1 MSNQE
6 FKEAA
11 IGTIPKDWEVID
23 LNQDSYLKII
33 MGQSPPSS
41 TYNYCKNGL
50 PFLQG
55 KAEFGSR
62 FPNPVLYCSKP
73 IKIVEK
79 DSILLSVRAPVGDV
93 NIACYK
99 MCIGRG
105 LLAVE
110 TNNKKLNNIFLFY
123 YLNYIKKHINSFS
136 SGSTFKSITKNDL
149 KKIEIPV
156 PNLTEQEKIAEI
168 LSAVDQ
174 VIEEVGESINKTEQ
188 LKKGLMQELLTRG
201 IGHEE
206 FKETEIGRIPKE
218 WKVIKLENLLCL
230 EYGDG
235 LTDRERRGSE
245 YPVYGSNGI
254 IGYNSK
260 YLVEGPGIIVGRK
273 GTIGAIKWSEVN
285 FWPIDTTYYVKL
297 KELRINLRW
306 LFYKLSTLS
315 LSKLNMATGTPGLN
329 RDLVYKLKISVPLF
343 QEQERIVEILLTIDK
358 RIQFLKEKKNKLEK
372 VKKGLMSELLTG
384 RKRVKA

>member
-1 MSNQE
+1 
-6 FKEAA
+6 
-11 IGTIPKDWEVID
+11 
-23 LNQDSYLKII
+23 
-33 MGQSPPSS
+33 
-41 TYNYCKNGL
+41 
-50 PFLQG
+50 
-55 KAEFGSR
+55 
-62 FPNPVLYCSKP
+62 
-73 IKIVEK
+73 
-79 DSILLSVRAPVGDV
+79 
-93 NIACYK
+93 
-99 MCIGRG
+99 
-105 LLAVE
+105 
-110 TNNKKLNNIFLFY
+110 
-123 YLNYIKKHINSFS
+123 
-136 SGSTFKSITKNDL
+136 
-149 KKIEIPV
+149 
-156 PNLTEQEKIAEI
+156 QEKIAEI